1 MHSALLVVRDHLM
14 SFYSGQ
20 YRGTSLGSRKALR
33 FLFHLTNFMFTLL
46 EDRFS

>member
-1 MHSALLVVRDHLM
+1 M

-20 YRGTSLGSRKALR
+20 YRGTSLGSRKPRR
-33 FLFHLTNFMFTLL
+33 FVFHLTNLMFTLL